1 MPAVYMERS
10 DHTRNLARFY
20 QVDIQPTLF
29 GDWAMVCRWGRIGTY
44 GRTRQDW
51 FPSLPEARIA
61 HDLRVAR
68 KRLRGYSLCIQV
80 VPFIAE
86 NPSECRKLAIHHSPL
101 EIIPRA
107 EGL

>member
-10 DHTRNLARFY
+10 DHSLNLARFY

-29 GDWAMVCRWGRIGTY
+29 GDWAVVCRWGRIGTY
-44 GRTRQDW
+44 GRVQQDW

-61 HDLRVAR
+61 YDLRVAR

-80 VPFIAE
+80 VPFVPE
-86 NPSECRKLAIHHSPL
+86 NPSKCRKLAIHHSPL
-101 EIIPRA
+101 EVIPRA